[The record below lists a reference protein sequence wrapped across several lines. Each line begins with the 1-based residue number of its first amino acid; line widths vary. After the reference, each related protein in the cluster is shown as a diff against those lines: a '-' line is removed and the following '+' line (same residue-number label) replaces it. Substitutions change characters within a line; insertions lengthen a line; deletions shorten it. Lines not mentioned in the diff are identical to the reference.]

1 MIGPPSQVN
10 SLSFHL
16 VQKTPV
22 TSGAQFLGNDIMVL
36 FEFEQD
42 GQEVRI
48 ASERHYRLVPPEEL
62 TSADLEKYKQAQL
75 NDD

>member
-1 MIGPPSQVN
+1 
-10 SLSFHL
+10 
-16 VQKTPV
+16 
-22 TSGAQFLGNDIMVL
+22 MVL